1 MPSTPL
7 SIIFNFQGQTTKPH
21 ITKGIYWSLFNRNLT
36 STSSSLARHF
46 RPRFIVLSDPFPAS
60 THSPS
65 EHALC
70 SWSLQRL
77 HRALSWPALHRK
89 PQTPSL
95 LSSPPCLHGFLIP
108 AELALTLAWE
118 PTHHHP
124 HAPEWAG
131 KRRAVIKDNGVPVWD
146 YHPSVKGKSLNSFPM
161 CEKLENWNL
170 IGSKFTPFYSH
181 LV

>member
-46 RPRFIVLSDPFPAS
+46 RPRFIVLSGPISSLHPL
-60 THSPS
+60 PS
-65 EHALC
+65 EHALL
-70 SWSLQRL
+70 WSLQDYTELCRGLPCTTSPKHPVCCHL
-77 HRALSWPALHRK
+77 HLAFMAS
-89 PQTPSL
+89 
-95 LSSPPCLHGFLIP
+95 LIP
-108 AELALTLAWE
+108 TELALTLAWE

-131 KRRAVIKDNGVPVWD
+131 KRRAIIKDNGVPVWG
-146 YHPSVKGKSLNSFPM
+146 YHPSVKGKSFKFISS